1 MPILGAIF
9 FLLLMAGT
17 LFGLGMM
24 TGLFGDKNYLTK
36 NEGNLIEK
44 DNKSMKIEGEN

>member
-1 MPILGAIF
+1 MPILVAIIILF
-9 FLLLMAGT
+9 LMAGT

-36 NEGNLIEK
+36 SDGNLI
-44 DNKSMKIEGEN
+44 